1 MNKNKILIEL
11 YIPLIEKNYDIYIPV
26 NKKVGTIKEL
36 IEKALVEITDNAY
49 IIKDS
54 SNFYSKETG
63 QIYDVNQTV
72 RDTDIVNGCRI
83 ILV

>member
-1 MNKNKILIEL
+1 MNKDKILIEL
-11 YIPLIEKNYDIYIPV
+11 YIPVIEKNYDIYIPV